1 MTKTSKRK
9 VFHWTE
15 EQIEALVELLI
26 LHRGDLQKVTSVH
39 NHKFGL
45 DRSEA
50 AIAQQWRNLREALS
64 LTHYKK
70 TWALMLKNQSLFTRH
85 EPKRIQADRRIAEL
99 EQQVKALMATVQAQ
113 QLKIHP
119 VASRGSAS

>member
-1 MTKTSKRK
+1 MTKTSRRK

-15 EQIEALVELLI
+15 EQIETLVELLI
-26 LHRGDLQKVTSVH
+26 LHRGDLKKVTSVH
-39 NHKFGL
+39 NDKFKL

-70 TWALMLKNQSLFTRH
+70 TWALMQKNQSLFKRY
-85 EPKRIQADRRIAEL
+85 EPKQIQSERRIAEL

-113 QLKIHP
+113 QLKLQP
-119 VASRGSAS
+119 VASTGGAS